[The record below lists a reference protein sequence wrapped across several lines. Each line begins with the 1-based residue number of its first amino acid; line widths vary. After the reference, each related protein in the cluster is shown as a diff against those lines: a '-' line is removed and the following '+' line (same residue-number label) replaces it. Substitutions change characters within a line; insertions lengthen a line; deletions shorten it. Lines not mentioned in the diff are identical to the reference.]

1 METVTTTCFL
11 KGNLNKI
18 NEKEIYAMHLNFI
31 LHEEFYQY
39 PKGIPC
45 VSFMNKHL
53 SIGKTLSKSLALEF
67 P

>member
-1 METVTTTCFL
+1 
-11 KGNLNKI
+11 
-18 NEKEIYAMHLNFI
+18 MHLNFI

-67 P
+67 PWINVIFAVTFL